1 MVMNERPA
9 EHLYPFAPH
18 YHTIKTH
25 RLHYLDE
32 GQGDPILMVH
42 GNPTWS
48 FLYRDLI
55 REFRTSHRIVVPDHI
70 GCGLSDKPAGFPYRL
85 ETHIDHLESLVL
97 ALDLQNITLMVHD
110 WGGPIGFGFAVRY
123 PERIRRLIITNT
135 AAFSSTF
142 MPWRLV
148 LCRLPW
154 LGRLLIRDTP
164 CFCRA
169 ATTTTVVKRLPE
181 EVRNGYLL
189 PYRSP
194 ADRAAVYRFVQ
205 DIPDGPEHPSYELLL
220 GIEHGLWMFRELP
233 VAIAWGMRDW
243 VFTIRFLKQW
253 RRIFPQARELILPN
267 AGHLLF
273 EDAGPDVIA
282 FLHAFLEESAASS
295 AAPRS

>member
-1 MVMNERPA
+1 MNERPP

-55 REFRTSHRIVVPDHI
+55 REFRTDHRVVAPDHI

-97 ALDLQNITLMVHD
+97 ALDLHNITLMVHD

-135 AAFSSTF
+135 ASFSSTF
-142 MPWRLV
+142 MPWRLAA
-148 LCRLPW
+148 CRLPW
-154 LGRLLIRDTP
+154 IGRLLIRDTAI
-164 CFCRA
+164 FCRA
-169 ATTTTVVKRLPE
+169 ATTTTVVKRLSE
-181 EVRNGYLL
+181 EIRNAYLL
-189 PYRSP
+189 PYQTP
-194 ADRAAVYRFVQ
+194 ADREAVYRFVQ
-205 DIPDGPEHPSYELLL
+205 DIPADPEHPSYELLL

-243 VFTIRFLKQW
+243 VFTDRFLKQW

-282 FLHAFLEESAASS
+282 FLHSFLDQPEESPVPPAT
-295 AAPRS
+295 